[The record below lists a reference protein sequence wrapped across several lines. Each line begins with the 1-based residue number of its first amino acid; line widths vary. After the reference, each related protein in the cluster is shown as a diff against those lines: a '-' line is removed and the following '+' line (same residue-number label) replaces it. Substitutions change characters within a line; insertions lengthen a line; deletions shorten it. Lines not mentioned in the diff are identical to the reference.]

1 MLWVCFEPERDV
13 SRKILIIE
21 DDKDIAMMLATVL
34 RLAGYEVRHAPD
46 AVVAITVATNEA
58 PDAILLDL
66 MLPGGGGLKVLER
79 LRSMIPTGLIPVIV
93 VTASGV
99 ANKEESLRA
108 GAQAFL
114 NKPVDPDELLATLT
128 EILGE
133 TPATRS

>member
-1 MLWVCFEPERDV
+1 M

-46 AVVAITVATNEA
+46 AVMAITVATNEA

-79 LRSMIPTGLIPVIV
+79 LRSMVPTGIIPVIV

>member
-1 MLWVCFEPERDV
+1 M

-34 RLAGYEVRHAPD
+34 RLGGYEVRYAPD
-46 AVVAITVATNEA
+46 AVVAITVATNET

-114 NKPVDPDELLATLT
+114 NKPVDPDDLLATLA